1 MVVDVIED
9 LEGPKMVGVVG
20 RIESAFGAWSARLL
34 LISALVLGGAAGAS
48 ASERAAS
55 TAVQG
60 FAREIVAL
68 ANSGQSKSQ
77 KRARVQSILS
87 RRAEIDKIVQI
98 AAGRPWRS
106 MSAGQ
111 RASFKSAMLPYMAMR
126 FVSFFDQVRGTT
138 TVVKDTKTF
147 TGRTTR
153 VRVRTVSRGNGTPK
167 KITWWV
173 ANKGG
178 RQVIQDAVIGDS
190 LRVAFALRGEVQG
203 YFSSAGGNVE
213 KVNAQLRAATRK
225 G

>member
-1 MVVDVIED
+1 MAASISRSVSGNALSILCAGASRLLV
-9 LEGPKMVGVVG
+9 
-20 RIESAFGAWSARLL
+20 AFG
-34 LISALVLGGAAGAS
+34 LVLAGAGAAS
-48 ASERAAS
+48 ASEKAAQS
-55 TAVQG
+55 AVVG
-60 FAREIVAL
+60 FASEIVAL
-68 ANSGQSKSQ
+68 ANSGRSDAA
-77 KRARVQSILS
+77 KRAGVQSILQ
-87 RRAEIDKIVQI
+87 RRADIDKIVQI
-98 AAGRPWRS
+98 AAGRPWKT

-138 TVVKDTKTF
+138 TEVKDAKTF

-153 VRVRTVSRGNGTPK
+153 VRVRTVSRGNGSPK

-173 ANKGG
+173 ASKGG

-203 YFSSAGGNVE
+203 YFSSAGGNVD
-213 KVNAQLRAATRK
+213 KVNAQLRSATNS

>member
-1 MVVDVIED
+1 M
-9 LEGPKMVGVVG
+9 MTSVVG
-20 RIESAFGAWSARLL
+20 WRRSGLGSWTGRIFLGAAF
-34 LISALVLGGAAGAS
+34 LIASALVAS
-48 ASERAAS
+48 ANERAAES
-55 TAVQG
+55 AVQG
-60 FAREIVAL
+60 FASEIVAL
-68 ANSGQSKSQ
+68 ANSGRSDAA
-77 KRARVQSILS
+77 KRSGVQAILT
-87 RRAEIDKIVQI
+87 RRADIDKIIQI
-98 AAGRPWRS
+98 AAGRPWKT

-138 TVVKDTKTF
+138 TEIKDAKTF
-147 TGRTTR
+147 EGRTTR

-213 KVNAQLRAATRK
+213 KVNAQLRAATGRS
-225 G
+225 